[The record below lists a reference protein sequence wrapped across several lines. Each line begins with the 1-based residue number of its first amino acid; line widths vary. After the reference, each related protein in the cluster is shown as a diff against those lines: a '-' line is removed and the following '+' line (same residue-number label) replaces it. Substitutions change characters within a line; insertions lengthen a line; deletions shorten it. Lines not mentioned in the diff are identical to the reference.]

1 MREVCSASSLVN
13 VISSSWTFM
22 YEVWMDDLNDYIL
35 KPQFSEV
42 RIEKISNKSFSSY
55 CIVLESCLK
64 RSVCFRCIFSLRV

>member
-1 MREVCSASSLVN
+1 
-13 VISSSWTFM
+13 M